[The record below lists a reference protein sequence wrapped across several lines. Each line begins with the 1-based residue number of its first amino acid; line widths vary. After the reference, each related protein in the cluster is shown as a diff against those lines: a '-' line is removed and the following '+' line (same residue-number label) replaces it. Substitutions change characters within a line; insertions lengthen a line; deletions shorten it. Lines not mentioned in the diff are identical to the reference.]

1 MIVRRCILCF
11 LLLSLSFCSQLR
23 YRVVPV
29 KDRTA
34 GAIYHSLK
42 IKVNLKEVSSGRKQ
56 GFKILL
62 KFTETRARM
71 LFLGPPLNKVYA
83 KLITD
88 GESALLIN
96 AKKKKY
102 WQGDFKTILREM
114 WDVNFDYSEFKRLLV
129 EGVIPRKKVK
139 KNSLKVSVEAGKGS
153 GKPGQIQISGGDIT
167 IKLKISNRRIVKGKI
182 VFSVNLKNLRKTA
195 TLKDL
200 LENDNP

>member
-11 LLLSLSFCSQLR
+11 LLLSLPFCSQLKH
-23 YRVVPV
+23 RVVPGE
-29 KDRTA
+29 DRGS

-42 IKVNLKEVSSGRKQ
+42 IKVNLKEVASGRKQ

-88 GESALLIN
+88 RESTLLIN

-102 WQGDFKTILREM
+102 WQGDFKTLLREM

-129 EGVIPRKKVK
+129 EGIIPREKVK
-139 KNSLKVSVEAGKGS
+139 KNNLKVSVEADKER
-153 GKPGQIQISGGDIT
+153 GKPGRIQISGGDII
-167 IKLKISNRRIVKGKI
+167 IKLEISNRRTVNGTI
-182 VFSVNLKNLRKTA
+182 VFAVNLKNLRKTA

-200 LENDNP
+200 LENK